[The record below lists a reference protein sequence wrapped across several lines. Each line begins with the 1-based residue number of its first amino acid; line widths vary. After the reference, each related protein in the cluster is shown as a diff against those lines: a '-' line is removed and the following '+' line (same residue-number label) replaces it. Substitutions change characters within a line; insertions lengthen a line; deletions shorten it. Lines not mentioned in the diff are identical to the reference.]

1 MDKQMAALGMGEEPT
16 ETPETDEAESTD
28 RKLLYCK
35 QCGYVVLRE
44 EPPYKCPI
52 CGAKRELFGE
62 IIVGEINVREI

>member
-16 ETPETDEAESTD
+16 EKTPESGEAGSTD

-62 IIVGEINVREI
+62 IVGEIKVREI